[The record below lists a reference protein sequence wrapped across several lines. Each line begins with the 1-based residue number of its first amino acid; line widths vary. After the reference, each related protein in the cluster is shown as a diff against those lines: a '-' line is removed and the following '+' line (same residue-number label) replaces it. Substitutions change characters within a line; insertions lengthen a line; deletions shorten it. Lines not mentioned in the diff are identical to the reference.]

1 MENWLR
7 VSPEDEL
14 GHVNKPLLQ
23 AFDGRKLDRPPFW
36 FMRQAGRYLPEYR
49 RIRSEAPDFLTFC
62 YTPELCVEAA
72 LQPLRRYRMD
82 AAILFSD
89 ILVVPDALGCRVAF
103 VEGQGPVLE
112 PVRSAAEIAA
122 LSIERLEDHLQPVFE
137 AVRLLAQ
144 AIPAETALI
153 GFAGAPWTVAIY
165 MVEGRGG
172 TDCETARSWGYRNPD
187 TFGALIDLLVEATV
201 VHLRRQI
208 ENGAE
213 VVQLFDS
220 WAGVLAESQFRSWV
234 IRPTAEIV
242 RRLKADYPEIRII
255 GFPRSAGVRYL
266 EYVKQTGVDGVSIDA
281 TVPLDW
287 AARGLQG
294 HCLVQGNL
302 DNQALVVGG
311 NVVEQETIR
320 ILETLADGP
329 FIFNLGHGILPQTP
343 PENVARVSELMR
355 DRKKLESLGR

>member
-1 MENWLR
+1 
-7 VSPEDEL
+7 VSRTLPGNGSYRL
-14 GHVNKPLLQ
+14 IKPLLQ
-23 AFDGRKLDRPPFW
+23 AFDRHSSDRPPFW
-36 FMRQAGRYLPEYR
+36 YMRQAGRYLPEYR
-49 RIRSEAPDFLTFC
+49 RIRESTPDFLTFC

-72 LQPLRRYRMD
+72 LQPLRRYHMD

-112 PVRSAAEIAA
+112 PVRSATEVAG
-122 LSIERLEDHLQPVFE
+122 LSIERLEVHLQPVFE
-137 AVRLLAQ
+137 AVHLLSQ
-144 AIPAETALI
+144 AIPVETAMI
-153 GFAGAPWTVAIY
+153 GFAGAPWTVAVY

-172 TDCETARSWGYRNPD
+172 TDCETARSWAYRDPEA
-187 TFGALIDLLVEATV
+187 FGILIDLLVEATV

-242 RRLKADYPEIRII
+242 RRLKSDHPEIRII
-255 GFPRSAGVRYL
+255 GFPRNAGVRYL
-266 EYVKQTGVDGVSIDA
+266 EYVKETGIDGVSIDA

-287 AARGLQG
+287 AVGSLQE

-311 NVVEQETIR
+311 EVVEEETMR
-320 ILETLADGP
+320 ILETLGDGP

-343 PENVARVSELMR
+343 PENVARISELIR
-355 DRKKLESLGR
+355 GREKF